1 MTDSTAVTSTSKLKS
16 ISIWIG
22 SVIGLLVVL
31 GIGFVFFRG
40 ASANLSSAPELDW
53 RQLGELD
60 YLTGKAP
67 ENLQKHNEKTVKI
80 PGFMVALED
89 NQKNVTEFLLVP
101 SPQACIHVPPPP
113 PNQMVLV
120 QMEEG
125 ASTQA
130 AFGPIWVYGKLMIG
144 PKKHL
149 YGESSFVMK
158 GYRIEAYQ

>member
-1 MTDSTAVTSTSKLKS
+1 MSESARVVTVSKFKGVW
-16 ISIWIG
+16 IWIA
-22 SVIGLLVVL
+22 SVIGLGLVL
-31 GIGFVFFRG
+31 GLGFVFFKG
-40 ASANLSSAPELDW
+40 ASGNLSAAPELDW

-60 YLTGKAP
+60 YLTGKSP
-67 ENLQKHNEKTVKI
+67 DSLQKFNEKTIKV

-89 NQKNVTEFLLVP
+89 NQKSVMEFLLVP

-125 ASTQA
+125 ATTQA

-144 PKKHL
+144 PKKHM

-158 GYRIEAYQ
+158 GYRVEPYQ